1 MKGGTPD
8 TPEDSFSAYWRW
20 QIGGWGLLF
29 VTRVLAEWRIL
40 SLPPLNAI
48 VSEVFLAILLICV
61 THLIRIYSKRLQW
74 LQLIPRAFLAR
85 VFLSGIFLAIFI
97 TIAQVAFDLFLQ
109 RFEIGLRQTPY
120 ASLGPW
126 VLMSFANALALLW
139 LWMGG
144 YFGFVIM
151 RQRQHVV
158 GEDAR
163 LRAALRTAE
172 LSLLKSQLNPH
183 FLFNALNTVRA
194 LIVESPERAQLA
206 VTQLARTLRYSLNSA
221 RDEIVDLK
229 TELEIVED
237 YLGIETLRLAERL
250 TIVKEIAEDTMQA
263 RIPIMLLQ
271 TLVENAVKHGISQLP
286 GGGTLRVAAHME
298 SNTLVIE
305 VSNDRPLIK
314 SGSVPSDR
322 VGLANASER
331 LRLMVGPSASLTLD
345 LKQAQ
350 RASATVRIPQAEST
364 RT

>member
-1 MKGGTPD
+1 
-8 TPEDSFSAYWRW
+8 
-20 QIGGWGLLF
+20 LLF
-29 VTRVLAEWRIL
+29 VSRVLAEWRIL
-40 SLPPLNAI
+40 SLPPAY
-48 VSEVFLAILLICV
+48 VFATEAFLSVLLITL
-61 THLIRIYSKRLQW
+61 THLVRLQSKRAQW
-74 LQLIPRAFLAR
+74 LQLIPRALIAR
-85 VFLSGIFLAIFI
+85 VFLSGFFLAILI
-97 TIAQVAFDLFLQ
+97 TAAQLGFDLALHELQ
-109 RFEIGLRQTPY
+109 
-120 ASLGPW
+120 LGPRMT
-126 VLMSFANALALLW
+126 VPNAIGPRALASFANAAGLLW

-144 YFGFVIM
+144 YFGLVIM
-151 RQRQHVV
+151 RQRQHVA
-158 GEDAR
+158 GEEAR

-221 RDEIVDLK
+221 RDEIVDLE

-250 TIVKEIAEDTMQA
+250 TIVKDVAANTMQA

-286 GGGTLRVAAHME
+286 QGGTLRVAAHME
-298 SNTLVIE
+298 DSTLVIE

-350 RASATVRIPQAEST
+350 RARAIVRIPQTEAK
-364 RT
+364 